1 VCASVRDVHAHAC
14 VCMCAHPFHPGH
26 YVCPS
31 PCARARVQVCAVSC
45 FVESSV
51 ECWSCDVH
59 ACYLVYAC
67 ACACVCACLRVCLC
81 LCLCLYL
88 SCVCAFVRA
97 GFFYM
102 SARLVLTAS
111 TRRRAPSALSAQ
123 SMPCHAFLPCQVH
136 VCALFNLAVLHVVLQ
151 RNRHTLCRVEA
162 AWPRRGRVAARRPTH
177 ACALCPVSRPHL
189 IMLWRNLL
197 RVARDW
203 VASHAAAA
211 AEPHVTP
218 AAVFRGPPFALAAA
232 QSPVACLLLALP
244 CGGCWAPLGPH
255 EARGGP

>member
-1 VCASVRDVHAHAC
+1 M
-14 VCMCAHPFHPGH
+14 CMRAIL
-26 YVCPS
+26 Y
-31 PCARARVQVCAVSC
+31 ARV
-45 FVESSV
+45 
-51 ECWSCDVH
+51 
-59 ACYLVYAC
+59 LVR
-67 ACACVCACLRVCLC
+67 ACLRVCVCVCVSC

-136 VCALFNLAVLHVVLQ
+136 VCALFNLAILHVVLQ

-162 AWPRRGRVAARRPTH
+162 ASRPRGRPPPTH
-177 ACALCPVSRPHL
+177 ACALCAVSRPHL

-218 AAVFRGPPFALAAA
+218 EAVFAAFAPLLLCALAAA
-232 QSPVACLLLALP
+232 QSPVGCLPLALP
-244 CGGCWAPLGPH
+244 CGGCCAPLGPH
-255 EARGGP
+255 EAHGGP